1 MGAAFNFSIFSDVFM
16 KAWSLLLLIMFAGCV
31 EPFTARVPDGQTN
44 VLVVEGY
51 INVGVDVVTEIRL
64 SRTVPLSQ
72 SQYPAPKEVGATIFI
87 EDNLNNNFPLAETA
101 DGIYRSEMLV
111 LPLDREYRIKISTQ
125 TEEEYTSDFLATLI
139 APPIDTI
146 TWQRELTGMDFYVST
161 HDPSNTTFY
170 YQWSYE
176 ETWEE
181 NAAHFSFYG
190 YRDGQIFVR
199 ENEEVLSMHQCFK
212 EHASTIP
219 VNLSTKG
226 LPENKMSLK
235 LFSVI
240 NNSPKLHERYTALV
254 TLHALS
260 DAEYQYLQILKKNST
275 DLGTFFDPQPSQVF
289 GNIFGVTSHQPVVGY
304 IGVYTT
310 SEKRINLRR
319 RDVLPWPLELP
330 CPQVNIVM
338 NNADSV
344 KKYFEE
350 LKYTPTLA
358 DYFSNFATTFATPAP
373 CADCRMSG
381 NNIQKPDYWDELFCT
396 ACDD

>member
-1 MGAAFNFSIFSDVFM
+1 MGAAFNFSIFSDGFM

-161 HDPSNTTFY
+161 HDPSNTT
-170 YQWSYE
+170 
-176 ETWEE
+176 
-181 NAAHFSFYG
+181 
-190 YRDGQIFVR
+190 
-199 ENEEVLSMHQCFK
+199 C
-212 EHASTIP
+212 
-219 VNLSTKG
+219 
-226 LPENKMSLK
+226 
-235 LFSVI
+235 
-240 NNSPKLHERYTALV
+240 
-254 TLHALS
+254 
-260 DAEYQYLQILKKNST
+260 
-275 DLGTFFDPQPSQVF
+275 
-289 GNIFGVTSHQPVVGY
+289 
-304 IGVYTT
+304 
-310 SEKRINLRR
+310 
-319 RDVLPWPLELP
+319 
-330 CPQVNIVM
+330 
-338 NNADSV
+338 
-344 KKYFEE
+344 
-350 LKYTPTLA
+350 
-358 DYFSNFATTFATPAP
+358 
-373 CADCRMSG
+373 
-381 NNIQKPDYWDELFCT
+381 
-396 ACDD
+396 